1 MRSVIGALVGLMI
14 ATSTASA
21 FDIAPECKK
30 MRDKIGCTC
39 ALQNGGT
46 IRSQAGDNN
55 RWVSKLRGSG
65 STNEAFVQCQIR
77 ARGHS

>member
-1 MRSVIGALVGLMI
+1 MTRMIGALVSLLA
-14 ATSTASA
+14 ATSMASA
-21 FDIAPECKK
+21 FEISPECKK
-30 MRDKIGCTC
+30 LSDPIGCTC

-46 IRSQAGDNN
+46 IRDEGGRK
-55 RWVSKLRGSG
+55 RWVSKLRHSG

>member
-1 MRSVIGALVGLMI
+1 MTIGALVGLMI
-14 ATSTASA
+14 ATSAASA
-21 FDIAPECKK
+21 LEIAPDCKK
-30 MRDKIGCTC
+30 MRDPIGCTC

-46 IRSQAGDNN
+46 IRSQAGGNK
-55 RWVSKLRGSG
+55 RWVSKLHGSA

>member
-1 MRSVIGALVGLMI
+1 MTKMTGALIGLLI

-21 FDIAPECKK
+21 FDISPECKK
-30 MRDKIGCTC
+30 MRDPIGCTC

-46 IRSQAGDNN
+46 IRDEGGRK
-55 RWVSKLRGSG
+55 RWVSKLRKSG
-65 STNEAFVQCQIR
+65 STNDAFVQCQVR